1 MKEDISSDSD
11 YELIQSNTNLRQGNE
26 NENKDV
32 LPENQ
37 INVEELKQTLQQMID
52 ELKIENSKQNSV
64 LKEIIEQKDEK
75 IICLEN
81 KIKQMEE
88 STDKNVGK
96 LTEELEQINLN
107 NKQLCFVQL
116 ANKWKEIKEKV
127 NEAPWF
133 TEDCCEAKCINT
145 ENPVG
150 NCVKGN
156 GFVNLI
162 DDENITYIEPK
173 NDERYGYPLGHDKSA
188 TIYAENSFEKA
199 KNSSN
204 YSLFYF
210 EVKYISKS
218 NEERINHR
226 SIHVGLENSS
236 KSYASLNFGVY
247 GGKQIHFKVQD
258 RKGQTG
264 HLYLQNILWNNNDIL
279 GCGIVY
285 PPSNTNDF
293 TYIFFTHNGK
303 QIGNPI
309 LLNENCDGYKP
320 FIQLKSCSVETNFGK
335 DLKANPFVY
344 DLSKHLFH
352 KYSDYEKD
360 LNELI
365 EMFPLIAKEGLEQI
379 LLAKGGIKKIVSENL
394 DAIFPKNT

>member
-1 MKEDISSDSD
+1 MKEGVSSDSD
-11 YELIQSNTNLRQGNE
+11 YELIQSKGDLGQE
-26 NENKDV
+26 NEIENKNV
-32 LPENQ
+32 VEKPKNQ
-37 INVEELKQTLQQMID
+37 INVEELK
-52 ELKIENSKQNSV
+52 
-64 LKEIIEQKDEK
+64 
-75 IICLEN
+75 
-81 KIKQMEE
+81 MEE
-88 STDKNVGK
+88 STDKKVDK

-107 NKQLCFVQL
+107 NKQLCFVQI
-116 ANKWKEIKEKV
+116 ANKWKEIKEKCSK
-127 NEAPWF
+127 APWF
-133 TEDCCEAKCINT
+133 TDDCCEAKCINT
-145 ENPVG
+145 EKPVG
-150 NCVKGN
+150 NCIKGN

-162 DDENITYIEPK
+162 DGENIKYIDAK
-173 NDERYGYPLGHDKSA
+173 RDDNCYGHDKSA
-188 TIYAENSFEKA
+188 TIYAESSFEKA
-199 KNSSN
+199 KDSSN
-204 YSLFYF
+204 HSLFYF

-247 GGKQIHFKVQD
+247 GGKQIHFKVQN
-258 RKGQTG
+258 KKGGQTG

-279 GCGIVY
+279 GCGLVY
-285 PPSNTNDF
+285 PPSATDNF
-293 TYIFFTHNGK
+293 SYIFFTHNGK

-309 LLNENCDGYKP
+309 LLNDNCDGYKP
-320 FIQLKSCSVETNFGK
+320 FIQLQSCSVETNFGK

-344 DLSKHLFH
+344 DLSKHVFH
-352 KYSDYEKD
+352 TYSDYEKD